1 MNIARWIQRFRENDH
16 EEVLDWSA
24 PVTLEELPRRELA
37 KSLAIFQL
45 GESGEGS
52 TLFRYAEK
60 VGATSGYEDYPVALR
75 LFIEEEHRHA
85 RLLADMV
92 KRLGGTLLT
101 KQWSA
106 GAFRRFRKLINI
118 EFHLQIFLT
127 AEIIAEAYY
136 DLLRR
141 FSRDPVI
148 EQACGRILKDEVGHL
163 GFHAAFFHSWM
174 SDWSPITKQLW
185 RWQCEVILQGIKW
198 GVWFDHRRCF
208 MSLGV
213 SRRQFFT
220 RVTKAERTFLRRTF
234 PATFSG
240 KWCSISTITKN

>member
-1 MNIARWIQRFRENDH
+1 MNIAHWIERFRENDH
-16 EEVLDWSA
+16 EELLDFSVPVDLAA
-24 PVTLEELPRRELA
+24 PVREELG

-60 VGATSGYEDYPVALR
+60 VGATSGYEDYPTALR

-85 RLLADMV
+85 RLLAQMV
-92 KRLGGTLLT
+92 ERLGGTLIT

-118 EFHLQIFLT
+118 EFHLQMFLT

-141 FSRDPVI
+141 HSGDPVI
-148 EQACGRILKDEVGHL
+148 TQACGRILKDEVGHL

-174 SDWSPITKQLW
+174 SGWSQVTKRLW
-185 RWQCEVILQGIKW
+185 RLQCQGILQVIKW
-198 GVWFDHRRCF
+198 GVWFDHRRCLT
-208 MSLGV
+208 SLGV
-213 SRRQFFT
+213 TRNHFFD
-220 RVTKAERTFLRRTF
+220 RVARAERSFLQRTF
-234 PATFSG
+234 MRRLPRRRCPIEMA
-240 KWCSISTITKN
+240 